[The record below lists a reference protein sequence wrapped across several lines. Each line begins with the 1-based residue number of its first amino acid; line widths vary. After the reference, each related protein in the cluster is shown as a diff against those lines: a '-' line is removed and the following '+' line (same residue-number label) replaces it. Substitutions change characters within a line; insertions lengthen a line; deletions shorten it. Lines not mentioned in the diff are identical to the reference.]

1 MCYLLRIY
9 LYRNTLQTL
18 QKMKLLF
25 INSFISRDYESL
37 YGKVELVIV
46 MWIIVL
52 VAIAIDLCA
61 GLRKATL
68 LGEVH
73 TSYGF
78 RRTVSKAVQYY
89 ALMCFAFLFD
99 VLSSLVSPIPY
110 FTMLSACFLVFIEA
124 KSVFEKAHEKD
135 RRKMNQNI
143 KDLITLVENKDDL
156 LKGVSEILNNAEHKL
171 KEESND

>member
-1 MCYLLRIY
+1 
-9 LYRNTLQTL
+9 
-18 QKMKLLF
+18 MKQLF
-25 INSFISRDYESL
+25 INSFITKDHATL
-37 YGKVELVIV
+37 FGKLELIIIMWLIV
-46 MWIIVL
+46 F
-52 VAIAIDLCA
+52 VAIAIDLIA

-68 LGEVH
+68 LGELH

-89 ALMCFAFLFD
+89 GLLCFAFLFD

-135 RRKMNQNI
+135 RRKLNKNL
-143 KDLITLVENKDDL
+143 KDIITLVENKDDL
-156 LKGVSEILNNAEHKL
+156 LKGISEILNNQENSP
-171 KEESND
+171 KEQSHDK